1 MTEKILALCLVLT
14 LLLAI
19 VLPSVV
25 LADVT
30 STRVINVHVV
40 VKPTVSSVMLRDV
53 GRGADAGTGEGYPTH
68 DNPSSAILV
77 NIHGTNFD
85 DHGDIVTINAGSNI
99 TVGIVTVDSAT
110 LIHTPFTIAG
120 APDY

>member
-1 MTEKILALCLVLT
+1 
-14 LLLAI
+14 
-19 VLPSVV
+19 
-25 LADVT
+25 
-30 STRVINVHVV
+30 
-40 VKPTVSSVMLRDV
+40 
-53 GRGADAGTGEGYPTH
+53 
-68 DNPSSAILV
+68 V

-110 LIHTPFTIAG
+110 LIRTPFTIAG